1 MEAQVLSGILP
12 ISRVSAVP
20 LCIHYVSRLLPL
32 EKIFELDHPRANE
45 ESEQP
50 KREDKRTWRGERV
63 KEREQEE
70 REAREK
76 EERRR
81 KQWTAMDVL
90 VAFALKKKWVTAQAA
105 RPDTN
110 RAGNYSEFS
119 IPILA

>member
-1 MEAQVLSGILP
+1 M
-12 ISRVSAVP
+12 
-20 LCIHYVSRLLPL
+20 
-32 EKIFELDHPRANE
+32 
-45 ESEQP
+45 
-50 KREDKRTWRGERV
+50 